1 MGLEGHYYA
10 LSSQEKPS
18 GKLTYGVKPDHEE
31 LALQNSQEEH
41 LRLRNSNNKL
51 SIAGRKKMGGEVMSK
66 EQTDSCLWLMSHRK
80 ELRFYSMCDAKQR
93 EWLAG
98 DMG

>member
-1 MGLEGHYYA
+1 M
-10 LSSQEKPS
+10 
-18 GKLTYGVKPDHEE
+18 KPDHEE

-51 SIAGRKKMGGEVMSK
+51 SIAGRKKMGGMTGSGEVMRK

-80 ELRFYSMCDAKQR
+80 EFRFYSMCDAKQR